1 MIVSDNTIKAER
13 LGDFLKNLAEK
24 EPNVSEKISKKDLRN
39 SGRDLEIGANAGCA
53 LASRSP

>member
-13 LGDFLKNLAEK
+13 LRDFLKNLAEK
-24 EPNVSEKISKKDLRN
+24 EPNVSKKISRKDFTNR
-39 SGRDLEIGANAGCA
+39 GRDLENGADVGCA